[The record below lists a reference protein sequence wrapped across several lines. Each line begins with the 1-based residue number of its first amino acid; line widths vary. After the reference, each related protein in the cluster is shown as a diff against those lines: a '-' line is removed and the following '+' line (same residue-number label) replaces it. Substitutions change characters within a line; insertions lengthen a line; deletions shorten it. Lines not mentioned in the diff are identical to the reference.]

1 MSDSKAEAKRDGCEM
16 LQALYDFKATLAKTL
31 SFHEKELFILYPT
44 SKKQRQWWQVVN
56 RKGQV
61 GFIPSNYINKIQVPP
76 SQILEFVSACEKIL
90 AEERKSSGDS
100 VSHDRIDLAKHLSS
114 IRKQAEEIQQTSTSH
129 KHGPP
134 PPADFSPDR
143 GNSPA
148 TTPHSVPCGAVPA
161 IGGPAALLKFG
172 QSKYSASAGNK
183 TKTPSPVVPRR
194 HSSLDECGRRSQQ
207 SNNAFHDN
215 PANGV
220 ASSADSLSTSVS
232 QSDSILET
240 CWPSVD
246 GIQAYQILQEVRK
259 HTSLSHDHSRIAVSV
274 VLSELQ
280 RILGSATCPPV
291 DNLLNLVSRTV
302 PTPHAVLE
310 SSLDSRRLHLA
321 LSELTKCKDDQQQ
334 RSWALY
340 EDQSIISEY
349 LEEIAS
355 ILTNADPNICRHV
368 LSLDQYQYVVNIAL
382 YYQMETRWELRS
394 RVLKVLQAM
403 CVLDGHIVSILL
415 ASVLPMELARDMRS
429 SACNNARLV
438 QSASLLTT
446 IYSMGEA
453 MPVPHLEHVGRDF
466 LSFLFAIL
474 EGENVKEMEQSIRGE
489 SAADL
494 LLANRRYSMEQ
505 VSEAFFKLILAYNLQ
520 WRPGT
525 NHENLP
531 NETIEAL
538 SQRSTA
544 KLFLEKL
551 LLLVN
556 REEDPVRT
564 LDHLPVPPHAVLKM
578 IIDVLLKPETAAL
591 LYTNDTR
598 VLLDISLRRLAD
610 LPPGDQRR
618 RVYLEMCRLVLR
630 NTPYSEHEHRR
641 EDLLKCFTRI
651 FCEETEASHPDQ
663 MLVREISNEFP
674 NYFKR

>member
-1 MSDSKAEAKRDGCEM
+1 MSDSKANEVKRDGRLGGCEM

-31 SFHEKELFILYPT
+31 SFNEKDFFILYPAN
-44 SKKQRQWWQVVN
+44 KKQRQWWQVVN
-56 RKGQV
+56 RKAQV
-61 GFIPSNYINKIQVPP
+61 GYIPSNYVNKIQVST
-76 SQILEFVSACEKIL
+76 SQMLEFVSTCEKVISD
-90 AEERKSSGDS
+90 ERKASGDS
-100 VSHDRIDLAKHLSS
+100 VSQDRAELIKYLASV
-114 IRKQAEEIQQTSTSH
+114 RKQAEENKTSSRQ
-129 KHGPP
+129 KGPP

-161 IGGPAALLKFG
+161 IGGPAALHKFG
-172 QSKYSASAGNK
+172 QSKLSASVGNK
-183 TKTPSPVVPRR
+183 
-194 HSSLDECGRRSQQ
+194 E
-207 SNNAFHDN
+207 NA
-215 PANGV
+215 ANGV

-246 GIQAYQILQEVRK
+246 SIQAYQILQEVRR
-259 HTSLSHDHSRIAVSV
+259 HTSLNHDHSRIAVSV
-274 VLSELQ
+274 VLSELH

-291 DNLLNLVSRTV
+291 DTLLNIVSRPV
-302 PTPHAVLE
+302 PTPHSVLE
-310 SSLDSRRLHLA
+310 SSLDARRLHLA

-340 EDQSIISEY
+340 EDQSTISEY
-349 LEEIAS
+349 LEEIHS
-355 ILTNADPNICRHV
+355 ILTKADPNICRHV
-368 LSLDQYQYVVNIAL
+368 LSCDQYQYVVDVAL
-382 YYQMETRWELRS
+382 YYQMETRWDLRA

-403 CVLDGHIVSILL
+403 CVLDGQIVSILL

-466 LSFLFAIL
+466 LSFLFALL
-474 EGENVKEMEQSIRGE
+474 EGENVPEMGQSIRGE

-494 LLANRRYSMEQ
+494 LLANRSVSMDQ
-505 VSEAFFKLILAYNLQ
+505 VSEAFFKLLLSYNLQ

-538 SQRSTA
+538 SERSTA

-564 LDHLPVPPHAVLKM
+564 LDHLPVPPHSVLKM
-578 IIDVLLKPETAAL
+578 IIDVLLRPETAAL

-618 RVYLEMCRLVLR
+618 RVYLEICRLVLR
-630 NTPYSEHEHRR
+630 NTPYPEHEHRR